1 MLLLLSIFSWLLVFK
16 LSGFSKLTFSKA
28 NRGGGGGV
36 QTQTFYNYSLLLSY
50 QSVDPNYPILV
61 YDAYGNLVYTVNPGD
76 SNMNYGTGI
85 YTVPGSAEN
94 ATIDSVSTATFFVSY
109 PTSDVT
115 IDYTNALFYISETI
129 IPEPTSVTV
138 WATFDYITRYT
149 PTAGLASILANNYD
163 NSLVTTFFAPPPQD
177 YPYAIIDLGS
187 VQTIQELDITCGY
200 FEPDAV
206 TKFNVSYS
214 VTVQYSLDNV
224 NYFDIGTDL
233 VNVAM
238 KSGNTAQF
246 DEKKLG
252 SEFQTRY
259 ILILLESVDKID
271 YSSVQITVTSD
282 NYQTLV
288 NNGII
293 DPNYVGHAV
302 VGDIIVLRDGL
313 WVVAV
318 CSASAYSDI
327 VIRSDGKL
335 IPTTLS
341 VDLQSGNTVIVVNN
355 TSGFSSSGTAYLNKD
370 AGQMFTYTSITPT
383 EFRGVDL
390 LSGCEFTDG
399 CYVTSSIITDSTLY
413 DNTFI
418 LPKQGDRV
426 YKNNLTSTPYLY
438 QQSDLDSLAQSYLSE
453 YIKNLSKV
461 QIDLLFAPYWQVGQ
475 TANLTDVFEGL
486 NDNRYFVESITHTP
500 KNTRLVVAQYPPTD

>member
-1 MLLLLSIFSWLLVFK
+1 MFILLAIFTWLIVFK
-16 LSGFSKLTFSKA
+16 LSGSIQTVARFH
-28 NRGGGGGV
+28 RGGGGGV
-36 QTQTFYNYSLLLSY
+36 QTQTFYNYSLLLSF
-50 QSVDPNYPILV
+50 QSIDPAYPILV
-61 YDAYGNLVYTVNPGD
+61 YDQFGSLVYTVQPGD

-85 YTVPGSAEN
+85 YTVPGSAQN
-94 ATIDSVSTATFFVSY
+94 PVIDSVSTATFYVAY

-115 IDYTNALFYISETI
+115 IDYNNAFFYISETI

-149 PTAGLASILANNYD
+149 PTAGLASILSNNYN

-200 FEPDAV
+200 FEPDSV
-206 TKFNVSYS
+206 TKFNVGYS
-214 VTVQYSLDNV
+214 VTIQYSLDNV

-233 VNVAM
+233 VDVAM
-238 KSGNTAQF
+238 KSGSTVQF

-252 SEFQTRY
+252 IEFQTRY

-271 YSSVQITVTSD
+271 YSSVQITVTND

-293 DPNYVGHAV
+293 NPAYVGHAV

-341 VDLQSGNTVIVVNN
+341 VDFQSGSVIVVEN
-355 TSGFSSSGTAYLNKD
+355 TSGFSPSGTAYLNKN
-370 AGQMFTYTSITPT
+370 AGQPFTYTSITPT

-390 LSGCEFTDG
+390 LSGCSFTDG
-399 CYVTSSIITDSTLY
+399 CYITASIQTDATLY
-413 DNTFI
+413 DNNFI

-438 QQSDLDSLAQSYLSE
+438 QQSDLDSLAQSYLKE
-453 YIKNLSKV
+453 YIKNLSKIQV
-461 QIDLLFAPYWQVGQ
+461 DLLFAPYWQVGQ
-475 TANLTDVFEGL
+475 TANVTDVFQGL

-500 KNTRLVVAQYPPTD
+500 AKTKLVLAQYPPSS

>member
-1 MLLLLSIFSWLLVFK
+1 MLIFLSLLCWYLLLRTSSYSVNTTRSI
-16 LSGFSKLTFSKA
+16 
-28 NRGGGGGV
+28 RGGGGGV
-36 QTQTFYNYSLLLSY
+36 QTQTYYNYQLQLTY
-50 QSVDPNYPILV
+50 QSIDPNYPILV
-61 YDAYGNLVYTVNPGD
+61 YDQFGNLVYTVQPGD
-76 SNMNYGTGI
+76 PNMNYGTGQ
-85 YTVPGSAEN
+85 YQVPGSAEN
-94 ATIDSVSTATFFVSY
+94 PTIDSVSTATFFVCY

-129 IPEPTSVTV
+129 IPQPTDVTV

-149 PTAGLASILANNYD
+149 PTAGLASILANNFD
-163 NSLVTTFFAPPPQD
+163 NSLTTTFFAPPPQD

-187 VQTIQELDITCGY
+187 VQPIQELDITCGY

-238 KSGNTAQF
+238 SSGKTVAFNEQ
-246 DEKKLG
+246 KLG
-252 SEFQTRY
+252 PEFQTRY

-271 YSSVQITVTSD
+271 YSSVQITVTD
-282 NYQTLV
+282 GNYQTLV

-293 DPNYVGHAV
+293 NPNYVGHAV

-318 CSASAYSDI
+318 CSASAYSNI
-327 VIRSDGKL
+327 VIRSDGLL
-335 IPTTLS
+335 IPTTIGGSL
-341 VDLQSGNTVIVVNN
+341 VGTTLTVND
-355 TSGFSSSGTAYLNKD
+355 TTGFDSSGTAYINKD
-370 AGQMFTYTSITPT
+370 ATKAFTYTSKTNNTFTGVELESGVSYTNGQYITK
-383 EFRGVDL
+383 
-390 LSGCEFTDG
+390 
-399 CYVTSSIITDSTLY
+399 SIITDATLY
-413 DNTFI
+413 DNNFI

-438 QQSDLDSLAQSYLSE
+438 QQSDLDSLAQSYLRE
-453 YIKNLSKV
+453 YIKNLSKIQV
-461 QIDLLFAPYWQVGQ
+461 DLLFAPYWQVGQ
-475 TANLTDVFEGL
+475 TADVTDIFEGL
-486 NDNRYFVESITHTP
+486 NNNRYFVESITHAP
-500 KNTRLVVAQYPPTD
+500 EKTRLVLAQYPPDN